1 VNFHERISD
10 AKLGV
15 TIPFL
20 EQQPTIVAGP
30 MIVAQYLQS
39 PVLVMSF
46 PLSVSKMIKATR
58 ATDSSEFQRFQVDV
72 HHLWQSTCIQHFS
85 HGGKRQQGVTRP

>member
-1 VNFHERISD
+1 MKFHERISD

-39 PVLVMSF
+39 PVLVGSF

-72 HHLWQSTCIQHFS
+72 HHLWQST
-85 HGGKRQQGVTRP
+85 